1 MTQLD
6 LKSTLTIEPCNGR
19 GSHGDTVMN
28 LAQSNPTDS
37 MRLPAGSE
45 ILELQFVTDQMVS
58 STNSSIWM
66 ELGDGARTKA
76 MLIHR
81 MAPTQ
86 LPTMTAPTGNL
97 VLIAIPHL
105 STDNSQLVQR
115 LQHELESEST
125 HGGEPV
131 NAVLLTL
138 QGTQILW
145 RPNRIVVFAPPERMD
160 SVSRAIVAA
169 SFFEAELRSLEHSI
183 DGAWD
188 QLQTDS
194 VLAFEFD
201 ERAVPRRAEL
211 LKRFQTVLSWRTRF
225 VRLAP
230 QVLVPHVHPPTL
242 ASQIGERLRERTRM
256 AERLELMNGKL
267 EAQERIYE
275 LCSQRASD
283 FMVARTG
290 HHLEW
295 AIIVLLLIQTII
307 YLIEFLGSA
316 SS

>member
-1 MTQLD
+1 M
-6 LKSTLTIEPCNGR
+6 
-19 GSHGDTVMN
+19 
-28 LAQSNPTDS
+28 PTDPL
-37 MRLPAGSE
+37 RLPAGSE
-45 ILELQFVTDQMVS
+45 ILEIKFVTEQMPSLMS
-58 STNSSIWM
+58 SPIWM
-66 ELGDGARTKA
+66 ELGDGARSKA
-76 MLIHR
+76 LLIHR
-81 MAPTQ
+81 IAPTH
-86 LPTMTAPTGNL
+86 LPTLTAPTGNL
-97 VLIAIPHL
+97 VLITIPH
-105 STDNSQLVQR
+105 SITDSSQLVQR
-115 LQHELESEST
+115 LQNELESEST
-125 HGGEPV
+125 HGGDTV

-138 QGTQILW
+138 QGAQILW
-145 RPNRIVVFAPPERMD
+145 RPNRIVVFAPSERMD

-169 SFFEAELRSLEHSI
+169 SFFEAELRSLEQSI
-183 DGAWD
+183 DGSWD
-188 QLQTDS
+188 ELQTDS

-290 HHLEW
+290 HQLEW

-307 YLIEFLGSA
+307 SLIAFLGSF